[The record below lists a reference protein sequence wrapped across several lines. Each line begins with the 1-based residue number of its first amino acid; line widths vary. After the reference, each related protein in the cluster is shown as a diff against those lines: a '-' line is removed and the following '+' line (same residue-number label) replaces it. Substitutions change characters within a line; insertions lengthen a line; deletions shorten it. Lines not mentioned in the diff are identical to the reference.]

1 MPRAITPRP
10 TLPSRAYRRAA
21 LAYGVYGCV
30 YLGGAVA
37 ALTPDRKTTFF
48 GVVPW
53 WAFYGVG
60 ALLLLALPVLIW
72 REYMWLTRI
81 LSLGPAGK
89 ALALLW
95 QQGRLVAETGS
106 PDLFRLFFA
115 ALAVAA
121 ACLLA
126 LAGFGPQGPSEEG
139 QGHPD
144 RHRARH

>member
-1 MPRAITPRP
+1 MQTKTALRP
-10 TLPSRAYRRAA
+10 TLPSRSYRRAA
-21 LAYGVYGCV
+21 LAYAVYGCV

-53 WAFYGVG
+53 WMFYVVG
-60 ALLLLALPVLIW
+60 AVLLLALPVLIW

-106 PDLFRLFFA
+106 PDLFPLFFA

-126 LAGFGPQGPSEEG
+126 LAGFGAQAPSEKG
-139 QGHPD
+139 
-144 RHRARH
+144 

>member
-1 MPRAITPRP
+1 MPRP

-53 WAFYGVG
+53 WVFYVVG

-72 REYMWLTRI
+72 RELMWLTRI
-81 LSLGPAGK
+81 LALGPAGK
-89 ALALLW
+89 ALTLLW
-95 QQGRLVAETGS
+95 QQGRQVADTGEA
-106 PDLFRLFFA
+106 DLFRLFFA
-115 ALAVAA
+115 VLAVTT

-126 LAGFGPQGPSEEG
+126 LAGFGPQPTSEQRQG
-139 QGHPD
+139 QPD
-144 RHRARH
+144 GNST